1 MNHIIKYKLFENN
14 SDVTYND
21 VAWLFFLVYPY
32 KGKMSIND
40 WKKDKRM
47 NGQNCDESFRKFNC
61 VKITDVSYLAT
72 DDCNKIIDEYFGA
85 KTFEEAVRK
94 SEDFHVIKTNNI
106 WNNNYPINNM
116 PLELY
121 LKKNQNIDKAFDL
134 IRSRIILHYNS
145 QISDNRLLT
154 QLANSRRIKE
164 FNFMKWFNSGLPE
177 NFTVYRG
184 IKSEYNKKYENYL
197 KYTCWTTSL
206 KEAERFAKYEFTG
219 YRQFD
224 PIYAKQQN
232 ILVADINVSDVKVF
246 IGGDEKE
253 IILQE
258 PVKIKEII
266 KLK

>member
-14 SDVTYND
+14 SEITYND
-21 VAWLFFLVYPY
+21 VAWLYFLKWVYN
-32 KGKMSIND
+32 GKMSIKD
-40 WKKDKRM
+40 WKEDKRM
-47 NGQNCDESFRKFNC
+47 NGQNCDESLKKFNC
-61 VKITDVSYLAT
+61 VKITDIYYLAS
-72 DDCNKIIDEYFGA
+72 DDCNNIIDKYFGA
-85 KTFEEAVRK
+85 KTFEDAVRK
-94 SEDFHVIKTNNI
+94 SKDFYVIKTDSI
-106 WNNNYPINNM
+106 WNRNYTIDKI

-121 LKKNQNIDKAFDL
+121 LKKNPNIDKAFDT
-134 IRSRIILHYNS
+134 ITNRITLHYNS
-145 QISDNRLLT
+145 QISDNRILT

-184 IKSEYNKKYENYL
+184 IKSEYNKNYENHL

-219 YRQFD
+219 YRQFE
-224 PIYAKQQN
+224 PIYAKHQN
-232 ILVADINVSDVKVF
+232 ILVADINISDVKVF
-246 IGGDEKE
+246 IGGEESE

-258 PVKIKEII
+258 PVKIKDII